1 MIRNYILITLRNAG
15 RNKLNASFRLGGLV
29 IAIFSFLVVSLY
41 LSWHLS
47 FDRYHENAN
56 QIYRVNAWRNV
67 GGQEKA
73 QAVVPPALGPAL
85 KENFASVAAS
95 ARISLPGRQLVKYKD
110 RSLRPNGFLEAD
122 AAIFDVFS
130 FSFIRGDKHAL
141 DQPASVVLTA
151 TLAQQL
157 FGEEDPI
164 GKPLT
169 FVERFGRMLTV
180 TAVIGDMPANSHMT
194 LTALTGRYD
203 LLDDAERKD
212 ADSWYLDAM
221 TSLYVRLAPG
231 TDTEALASGIKP
243 LLEKSIPP
251 REDGSE
257 KTYRLFFQPI
267 TSIYFDS
274 PYTMDFSKKGN
285 RVYLYGFSFLAV
297 FLIIIAIASYLNLSL
312 AEMGSRVREMG
323 IRKVMGA
330 ARRQIVGQTFTE
342 GAAFAGTALVL
353 GGLGL
358 YLAFP
363 EVKRQLEPNLT
374 LDMLTNPTLLGVV
387 AILLILMIT
396 VSSIAPALLLT
407 RHTPARDLKG
417 DHGTE
422 GSHRGNVLLLIQVSI
437 ALLCLAV
444 TWVMSRQMNFVR
456 NTDLGY
462 DRHRVVALLMPD
474 RYAVEKAPTLKAKLA
489 ALSGVSQV
497 SFSYYMITGGQYQK
511 GDYRVEVNG
520 EMKPMM
526 VNESFVDHDF
536 LRTMEI
542 PLVEGRNF
550 DVANAAEAKTAFIV
564 NEAAAKEFGW
574 DQPVGKRIS
583 VGQGEDAG
591 GWEGTVIGVTRDFNI
606 RPLRERIEPLIMRL
620 QFDNWPGYWLNVKVN
635 GPMEETLTAIKQV
648 FEEVLPGF
656 MADYRVLDD
665 VYDRQYQQEAK
676 AFTALKFGTLMVGLI
691 SALGVFS
698 LSLYLSTRRTREFG
712 IRKVLGATIM
722 QILSL
727 HLRRFLRIAL
737 LANSIAIPL
746 SWWLMDR
753 WLSTFAYRTSA
764 GAEVFAAVALVGL
777 LLLLAA
783 AAYASLRAV
792 RVTPVDAIRRN

>member
-1 MIRNYILITLRNAG
+1 MIRNYIRVTLRHAG
-15 RNKLNASFRLGGLV
+15 RNKLNAAFRLGGLV
-29 IAIFSFLVVSLY
+29 IAFFSFLVIALY
-41 LSWHLS
+41 LNWQLS
-47 FDRYHENAN
+47 FDRYHVNADEV
-56 QIYRVNAWRNV
+56 YRVNAWRDM
-67 GGQEKA
+67 GGQPKA
-73 QAVVPPALGPAL
+73 YAVVPPGIGPAL
-85 KENFASVAAS
+85 KENFSDVVTT
-95 ARISLPGRQLVKYKD
+95 ARITLPGRQLVKYKD

-122 AAIFDVFS
+122 PAIFDVLS
-130 FSFIRGDKHAL
+130 FSFVRGDKHAL

-169 FVERFGRMLTV
+169 FVERFGRILTV
-180 TAVIGDMPANSHMT
+180 TAVIEDMPANSHMT

-203 LLDDAERKD
+203 LLDEDERKD
-212 ADSWYLDAM
+212 ADTWHLDAM
-221 TSLYVRLAPG
+221 TSLYVRLVPG
-231 TDTEALASGIKP
+231 TDTERLASEIKP
-243 LLEKSIPP
+243 LLERSIPP

-274 PYTMDFSKKGN
+274 PLTMDFSKKGN
-285 RVYLYGFSFLAV
+285 RVYLFGFSFLAV

-312 AEMGSRVREMG
+312 AEMGSRIREMG

-330 ARRQIVGQTFTE
+330 ARQQIIGQTLTE
-342 GAAFAGTALVL
+342 GTAFATAALVL

-374 LDMLTNPTLLGVV
+374 LEMLANPTLIGIV
-387 AILLILMIT
+387 AILLVLMIT
-396 VSSIAPALLLT
+396 ISSIAPALLLT
-407 RHTPARDLKG
+407 RHTPALDLKG
-417 DHGTE
+417 NRGAG
-422 GSHRGNVLLLIQVSI
+422 GSNRGNVLLLIQVSI
-437 ALLCLAV
+437 ALLCFAV
-444 TWVMSRQMNFVR
+444 TWVMSRQMSFVR

-462 DRHRVVALLMPD
+462 DRHKVVALLMPD
-474 RYAVEKAPTLKAKLA
+474 RYPVEKAPTLKAKLA

-542 PLVEGRNF
+542 PLIDGRNF
-550 DVANAAEAKTAFIV
+550 DVANAADTKTAFIV

-635 GPMEETLTAIKQV
+635 GPMEETLASIKQV

-698 LSLYLSTRRTREFG
+698 LSLYFSIRRTREFG
-712 IRKVLGATIM
+712 IRKVLGATVL

-727 HLRRFLRIAL
+727 HLRSFLRIAL
-737 LANSIAIPL
+737 FANLIAIPIA
-746 SWWLMDR
+746 WWLMDR
-753 WLSTFAYRTSA
+753 WLNTFAYRTSA
-764 GAEVFAAVALVGL
+764 GAEVFVSVVLVGL
-777 LLLLAA
+777 LLLLTA

-792 RVTPVDAIRRN
+792 RVTPVEAIRRN